1 MLKPVFDALDGD
13 VPYDQLRIIGMY
25 YLALHARDVASQVV
39 PEGRAQLRK
48 IICLANSRKYSG
60 RCIAGKELLPDGIG
74 GWIRVVSGSRTG
86 ELTMKEITMQNG
98 RPPELLDL
106 IALYTAEGAAHRYQS
121 ENRFA
126 GDTLWLWEGKVSPSI
141 LRRLCDEPEH
151 LWINGFSSAGGMNDR
166 IPLDL
171 AGKDLASTLLF
182 ITAERLC
189 IVVGEDARGLQRTWC
204 EFIYHRINYRLVVT
218 DPAIESRYMQ
228 MDIGRYPVEHC
239 ENYLT
244 MSISE
249 PFDGFCYKLVAAI
262 ITVPASICE
271 SSNG

>member
-1 MLKPVFDALDGD
+1 
-13 VPYDQLRIIGMY
+13 MY

-106 IALYTAEGAAHRYQS
+106 IALYAAERAAHRYQS

-126 GDTLWLWEGKVSPSI
+126 GDTLWLWEGKCLHPFCGICAMSPSI
-141 LRRLCDEPEH
+141 C
-151 LWINGFSSAGGMNDR
+151 G
-166 IPLDL
+166 
-171 AGKDLASTLLF
+171 
-182 ITAERLC
+182 
-189 IVVGEDARGLQRTWC
+189 
-204 EFIYHRINYRLVVT
+204 
-218 DPAIESRYMQ
+218 
-228 MDIGRYPVEHC
+228 
-239 ENYLT
+239 
-244 MSISE
+244 
-249 PFDGFCYKLVAAI
+249 
-262 ITVPASICE
+262 
-271 SSNG
+271 